1 MKKNI
6 FYYAISFVAAVF
18 MTACN
23 DDDVTI
29 NQEPIIKAIETGN
42 VDVTATT
49 ATVYGHVSDLS
60 SQHSDRYSV
69 GAVFS
74 VSEDPTVSGTRQ
86 PGSVDGNGDIV
97 VELAGLQ
104 DGVTYYYATYVTLQD
119 KLTYYGDVKSF
130 VTTDAMIATAEAAS
144 VNQVSA
150 KLGGTLNGV
159 NDMLE
164 AESSALVYGVM
175 LSTDQNESS
184 IKKGLKILGS
194 GTTNSYSIDVEN
206 LLPST
211 DYYFVSFMELDGN
224 TFYGD
229 IKHFTTETQEIEY
242 IDMGLSVLWAN
253 CNLGSMYPEEM
264 GGLYGYGDTSGLNR
278 SVNLSDYPAV
288 ENIAAS
294 DFDICMNSIDGRIPT
309 EAEFNELIINCN
321 PVPAEQNGVKGYKF
335 TARNGNTL
343 FLPLAGLREGDEIT
357 QEGNIGAYWTGS
369 IYSHNDYAYALSLSE
384 KAELKQALRYQGLSI
399 RPVKAVETEG
409 LKFDNYKLVY
419 GDLENNGNFRI
430 EMYNAYGDTGKDPG
444 LDISELNFS
453 QCVTVTFT
461 ISGVSSSDSHEAYI
475 GFASSDW
482 SFSNWGYKEG
492 EGCIVKGD
500 GSYTVKLN
508 GKANGANVF
517 VVDIKGLSTAC
528 GGADG
533 ITATINKIVLDDWG
547 TRIPFDNYKLV
558 AGDLENNGKYR
569 IELFNAYGDTGK
581 DPGLDI
587 NLLNFTKRVGIT
599 FTIKGIKATG
609 DFKANIGFA
618 SSDWSFSN
626 WGYTEGEGCIVNG
639 DGTYTVTL
647 NGAATGANVFVVDID
662 GLSAANGGTDG
673 IVSTIDAV
681 RVE

>member
-1 MKKNI
+1 MKRNI

-159 NDMLE
+159 NDLLE

-229 IKHFTTETQEIEY
+229 IKHFTTETHEIEWDSVY
-242 IDMGLSVLWAN
+242 FGLIATLAQCILKKWVASMDMVIQ
-253 CNLGSMYPEEM
+253 
-264 GGLYGYGDTSGLNR
+264 
-278 SVNLSDYPAV
+278 V
-288 ENIAAS
+288 
-294 DFDICMNSIDGRIPT
+294 
-309 EAEFNELIINCN
+309 
-321 PVPAEQNGVKGYKF
+321 
-335 TARNGNTL
+335 
-343 FLPLAGLREGDEIT
+343 
-357 QEGNIGAYWTGS
+357 
-369 IYSHNDYAYALSLSE
+369 
-384 KAELKQALRYQGLSI
+384 
-399 RPVKAVETEG
+399 
-409 LKFDNYKLVY
+409 
-419 GDLENNGNFRI
+419 DL
-430 EMYNAYGDTGKDPG
+430 
-444 LDISELNFS
+444 
-453 QCVTVTFT
+453 
-461 ISGVSSSDSHEAYI
+461 
-475 GFASSDW
+475 
-482 SFSNWGYKEG
+482 
-492 EGCIVKGD
+492 
-500 GSYTVKLN
+500 
-508 GKANGANVF
+508 
-517 VVDIKGLSTAC
+517 
-528 GGADG
+528 
-533 ITATINKIVLDDWG
+533 IVL
-547 TRIPFDNYKLV
+547 
-558 AGDLENNGKYR
+558 
-569 IELFNAYGDTGK
+569 
-581 DPGLDI
+581 
-587 NLLNFTKRVGIT
+587 
-599 FTIKGIKATG
+599 
-609 DFKANIGFA
+609 
-618 SSDWSFSN
+618 
-626 WGYTEGEGCIVNG
+626 
-639 DGTYTVTL
+639 
-647 NGAATGANVFVVDID
+647 
-662 GLSAANGGTDG
+662 
-673 IVSTIDAV
+673 
-681 RVE
+681 

>member
-1 MKKNI
+1 MRKNI
-6 FYYAISFVAAVF
+6 FYYALSFVAAVF

-60 SQHSDRYSV
+60 SQNADRYSV

-74 VSEDPTVSGTRQ
+74 VNEDPTVNGNKQ
-86 PGSVDGNGDIV
+86 VGSVDDNGDITA
-97 VELAGLQ
+97 ELTGLQ

-119 KLTYYGDVKSF
+119 KLTYYGEVKSF
-130 VTTDAMIATAEAAS
+130 VTTDAVIATAEAAA
-144 VNQVSA
+144 VNPVSA
-150 KLGGTLNGV
+150 KLGGTMNGV

-164 AESSALVYGVM
+164 SESSALVYGVV
-175 LSTDQNESS
+175 LSTEQDESAV
-184 IKKGLKILGS
+184 KKGLRILGS
-194 GTTNSYSIDVEN
+194 GTTNSFSIDVKN

-211 DYYFVSFMELDGN
+211 EYYFASFMELDGN

-229 IKHFTTETQEIEY
+229 VKHFKTEAQEIEY
-242 IDMGLSVLWAN
+242 VDMGLSVLWAN
-253 CNLGSMYPEEM
+253 CNLGSMSPEEM
-264 GGLYGYGDTSGLNR
+264 GGLYGYGDISGLNR
-278 SVNLSDYPAV
+278 STNLSDYVAA
-288 ENIAAS
+288 ENIVAS
-294 DFDICMNSIDGRIPT
+294 ANDICINAIDGRMPT
-309 EAEFNELIINCN
+309 EAEFNELISNCK
-321 PVPAEQNGVKGYKF
+321 PEPAEQNGVKGYKF
-335 TARNGNTL
+335 TARNGNAL
-343 FLPLAGLREGDEIT
+343 FLPLAGLREGEEVND
-357 QEGNIGAYWTGS
+357 EGNAGAYWTGS
-369 IYSHNDYAYALSLSE
+369 IYRHNDYAYALSLSD

-409 LKFDNYKLVY
+409 IKFDNYKLVY

-444 LDISELNFS
+444 FDINELNFKKCIS
-453 QCVTVTFT
+453 VTFT
-461 ISGVSSSDSHEAYI
+461 ISGISSTDSHEAYV

-492 EGCIVKGD
+492 EGCIVNGD
-500 GSYTVKLN
+500 GTYTVKLN

-517 VVDIKGLSTAC
+517 VVDIKGLSNAC

-533 ITATINKIVLDDWG
+533 ITATINKIVPDDWG

-581 DPGLDI
+581 DPGFDI
-587 NLLNFTKRVGIT
+587 NLLKFEKCIGVT
-599 FTIKGIKATG
+599 FTIKGITATG

-626 WGYTEGEGCIVNG
+626 WGYNEGEGCIVNG
-639 DGTYTVTL
+639 DGTYTVSL
-647 NGAATGANVFVVDID
+647 NGAATGANVFVVDIE
-662 GLSAANGGTDG
+662 GLAAANGGTDG

>member
-1 MKKNI
+1 MKRNI

-159 NDMLE
+159 NDLLE

-229 IKHFTTETQEIEY
+229 IKHFTTETQEIEWDSVY
-242 IDMGLSVLWAN
+242 FGLIATLAQCILKKWVASMDMVIQ
-253 CNLGSMYPEEM
+253 
-264 GGLYGYGDTSGLNR
+264 
-278 SVNLSDYPAV
+278 V
-288 ENIAAS
+288 
-294 DFDICMNSIDGRIPT
+294 
-309 EAEFNELIINCN
+309 
-321 PVPAEQNGVKGYKF
+321 
-335 TARNGNTL
+335 
-343 FLPLAGLREGDEIT
+343 
-357 QEGNIGAYWTGS
+357 
-369 IYSHNDYAYALSLSE
+369 
-384 KAELKQALRYQGLSI
+384 
-399 RPVKAVETEG
+399 
-409 LKFDNYKLVY
+409 
-419 GDLENNGNFRI
+419 DL
-430 EMYNAYGDTGKDPG
+430 
-444 LDISELNFS
+444 
-453 QCVTVTFT
+453 
-461 ISGVSSSDSHEAYI
+461 
-475 GFASSDW
+475 
-482 SFSNWGYKEG
+482 
-492 EGCIVKGD
+492 
-500 GSYTVKLN
+500 
-508 GKANGANVF
+508 
-517 VVDIKGLSTAC
+517 
-528 GGADG
+528 
-533 ITATINKIVLDDWG
+533 IVL
-547 TRIPFDNYKLV
+547 
-558 AGDLENNGKYR
+558 
-569 IELFNAYGDTGK
+569 
-581 DPGLDI
+581 
-587 NLLNFTKRVGIT
+587 
-599 FTIKGIKATG
+599 
-609 DFKANIGFA
+609 
-618 SSDWSFSN
+618 
-626 WGYTEGEGCIVNG
+626 
-639 DGTYTVTL
+639 
-647 NGAATGANVFVVDID
+647 
-662 GLSAANGGTDG
+662 
-673 IVSTIDAV
+673 
-681 RVE
+681 